1 MKTLGIVLVIV
12 GSLFFIF
19 DSIDFERDKK
29 VIDLGDI
36 EVTSKDTETVE
47 LNKVVGGLVIFAGLG
62 LVLFTTTPRK
72 LKSN

>member
-12 GSLFFIF
+12 GALFFIF

-36 EVTSKDTETVE
+36 EVTSKETETVE
-47 LNKVVGGLVIFAGLG
+47 LNKFVGGLVIFAGLG
-62 LVLFTTTPRK
+62 LVLFTTTSRK

>member
-1 MKTLGIVLVIV
+1 MKMFGIILAIV

-36 EVTSKDTETVE
+36 EVTSKDTETIE
-47 LNKVVGGLVIFAGLG
+47 LNKLLGGAIIFAGLG
-62 LVLFTTTPRK
+62 LVLFSTTK
-72 LKSN
+72 AAKQ